1 MKTTHSPYIRTFV
14 SLATICACL
23 LTFLTGCS
31 TVSITDPA
39 LMAAELNTSIQD
51 IQSVETHIS
60 FEMQGTFKN
69 SADYNSHSASI
80 GSDVTIQ
87 STYSPLA
94 YAREGYSNILVDG
107 VTTRE
112 NKQNYVVPDGND
124 YINYEYLSETGE
136 WEMSI
141 LSHPEILM
149 LAGKTGLIQDWT
161 AFMSNMKHTSS
172 TGDGTE
178 SLTLVYS
185 GTVDSSIINQV
196 FAEPIFGSFMT
207 SLEWLVQDNLSCTL
221 YVDGIQYLPKRF
233 EVSFQNEF
241 AVTDMVFN
249 KATITVE
256 YSDWNTINE
265 ISVPKQGAVMAINP
279 DEAFYSTYYSWNLFL
294 PYVGGQLP
302 VGTEDPQSG
311 QSFTAD
317 WSTFQVRIDGGMT
330 SVPLLYEDLQKIGY
344 DIEDKYS
351 SYIMEPNKYV
361 EDVIVSKGQDKIR
374 CAFYND
380 DVVAQPISSCKIGAI
395 DIRASDQPNN
405 GIKIYL
411 PGEITLG
418 ITRDTLES
426 AYGAPDYAES
436 AFSSDTLTWKGAS
449 DLQYFLAEISPIT
462 GQVIRL
468 KIFNVATTGGVQY

>member
-1 MKTTHSPYIRTFV
+1 MKTIRSSYIRTLI
-14 SLATICACL
+14 SLSTTCAL
-23 LTFLTGCS
+23 LLAFLAGCS
-31 TVSITDPA
+31 TVSITDPG
-39 LMAAELNTSIQD
+39 LMAAELNNSVQSA
-51 IQSVETHIS
+51 QSVETHIT

-69 SADYNSHSASI
+69 SADYNSHNASI
-80 GSDVTIQ
+80 ASDITIQ
-87 STYSPLA
+87 STFSPLA

-112 NKQNYVVPDGND
+112 NSQNYVVPDEND

-136 WEMSI
+136 WEMTI
-141 LSHPEILM
+141 LSHPES
-149 LAGKTGLIQDWT
+149 LALSGKTGLLQDWT
-161 AFMSNMKHTSS
+161 SFMSDMKHTSS
-172 TGDGTE
+172 SGDGTE

-196 FAEPIFGSFMT
+196 FADPIFGSFMT
-207 SLEWLVQDNLSCTL
+207 SLEWLVQDNLTCTL
-221 YVDGIQYLPKRF
+221 YVDGIHYLPIRF

-249 KATITVE
+249 KALITVE
-256 YSDWNTINE
+256 YSDWNTIHE

-279 DEAFYSTYYSWNLFL
+279 DATFYSTYYSWNLFL
-294 PYVGGQLP
+294 PYVGGQTTAD
-302 VGTEDPQSG
+302 TEDPQPG

-317 WSTFQVRIDGGMT
+317 WDTFQIRIDGGMT
-330 SVPLLYEDLQKIGY
+330 SIPLLYEDLQKIGY
-344 DIEDKYS
+344 DIEDRYS
-351 SYIMEPNKYV
+351 SYIMEPNKYI

-380 DVVAQPISSCKIGAI
+380 DVVAQPITSCKIGAV

-411 PGEITLG
+411 PGEVTLG

-426 AYGAPDYAES
+426 AYGSPDYTES

-449 DLQYFLAEISPIT
+449 ELQYFLSEISPVT

-468 KIFNVATTGGVQY
+468 KIFNVAATGGIQY